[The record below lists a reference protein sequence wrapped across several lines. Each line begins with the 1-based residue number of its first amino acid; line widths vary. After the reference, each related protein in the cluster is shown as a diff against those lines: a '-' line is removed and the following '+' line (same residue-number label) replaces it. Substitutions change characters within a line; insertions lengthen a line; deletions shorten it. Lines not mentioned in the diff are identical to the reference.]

1 MTLYAIVNCGSSSIK
16 FRLLEVDS
24 GETLADGLVEGIG
37 EASGRLRLKLPD
49 GTTETTA
56 QLADHRAGLDRLFAE
71 LRASGLLDAG
81 GLACIGHRVVHGGEA
96 FTAPARIDAT
106 VLDAIRAQVPL
117 APLHNPA
124 NITGIEAAMELAPD
138 IPHVAVFDT
147 AFHQTMPPQA
157 YRYAVPNALYD
168 DLKVRRYGFHGTSHA
183 YVSRA
188 AAERLGI
195 PLEAFN
201 AVVLHL
207 GNGASVTAVK
217 GGKSVDTSMGLT
229 PLEGLMMGTRSGDI
243 DPALPH
249 FLASNAGMSI
259 DEIDTMLNRKSGVK
273 GICGDNDMRNVEDRM
288 AAGDTT
294 ARLAFD
300 MFSHRARKYLGAY
313 MALLGRVDAVVFTAG
328 IGENSPLLRAAICE
342 GLEPLGIALDPARNE
357 GRGGP
362 KEISTDA
369 SRTKLLVIPTEEE
382 LEIARQ
388 AKRCL
393 EHAG

>member
-16 FRLLEVDS
+16 FRVLDIDS
-24 GETLADGLVEGIG
+24 GKTLADGLVEGIG
-37 EASGRLRLKLPD
+37 EASGKLRLKLPG
-49 GTTETTA
+49 GTTETAETI
-56 QLADHRAGLDRLFAE
+56 ADHRAGLDRLFAE
-71 LRASGLLDAG
+71 LRAAGVLDAG

-96 FTAPARIDAT
+96 FTAPALIDQD
-106 VLDAIRAQVPL
+106 VLDGIRAQIPL

-124 NITGIEAAMELAPD
+124 NITGIEAAMAVAPD

-183 YVSRA
+183 CVSRA
-188 AAERLGI
+188 AAEWLGI

-207 GNGASVTAVK
+207 GNGASVTAIE

-249 FLASNAGMSI
+249 FMASNAGMSI
-259 DEIDTMLNRKSGVK
+259 GEIDTMLNRESGMK
-273 GICGDNDMRNVEDRM
+273 GICGDNDMRNVEARM
-288 AAGDTT
+288 EAGDEA

-328 IGENSPLLRAAICE
+328 IGENSPLLRAAICD
-342 GLEPLGIALDPARNE
+342 GLEPLGIALDPARNK